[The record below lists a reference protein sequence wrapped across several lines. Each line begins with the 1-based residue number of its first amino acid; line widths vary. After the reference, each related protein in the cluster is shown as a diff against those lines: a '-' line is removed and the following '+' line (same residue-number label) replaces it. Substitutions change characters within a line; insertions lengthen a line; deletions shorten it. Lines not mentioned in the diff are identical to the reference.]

1 MNEIITE
8 FQHKTM
14 IDIHYSLANYQV
26 WPAGGGR
33 PMSQVTGEAALRD
46 QLMKENEEYRRL
58 AAEHQSC
65 DDELEGLNNK
75 HFLSEEEELKEK
87 TLKKKK
93 LMLKDQMYS
102 LVQKARKQMD
112 AGSR

>member
-1 MNEIITE
+1 
-8 FQHKTM
+8 
-14 IDIHYSLANYQV
+14 
-26 WPAGGGR
+26 
-33 PMSQVTGEAALRD
+33 MSFPIREAQLRE
-46 QLMKENEEYRRL
+46 QLLKENEEYRRL

-65 DDELEGLNNK
+65 DDELEGLTNK

-93 LMLKDQMYS
+93 LMLKDQMYTI
-102 LVQKARKQMD
+102 VQKARRQLD